1 MALDH
6 DHCFL
11 CGVEL
16 ISGNR
21 TEEHVFPRWMQR
33 EYDLWTQH
41 LTLLNGTTIQYRSLT
56 IPCCEDC
63 NTFWL
68 SQIED
73 VVAPAFRAGPDA
85 VQALDPSLL
94 CLWLSKIY
102 YGIHFKEIALPADRR
117 DPGGLTIGSPAA
129 LVRFRELHLVMQAMR
144 KRVLFGGPPGSIR
157 IFRAQVPGEAR
168 HRFDYKDLREVPFLG
183 LRAGATVV
191 LGALLDWGA
200 MAGATAATF
209 TAAEELELHPSQ
221 FEEVAAFAAY
231 NATKFNREFAYL
243 VTHRGDHDVIEP
255 VIVRSPDDDPDEPVY
270 EPFVLEEM
278 ALVLAEFTGKTLPE
292 VYDDATG
299 RIWTNLRNDDGSP
312 SRLSLD
318 DAPIGTRVVRPGWI
332 DPAES

>member
-1 MALDH
+1 VSRTPSLGVPTTRLAWPGRNIRPCGLCAGLVRSYGGGVHIRPMTLPQIGDATGDAAFLADRDMALDH

-16 ISGNR
+16 IAGNR

-33 EYDLWTQH
+33 EYDLWTQR

-85 VQALDPSLL
+85 VRALDPSLL
-94 CLWLSKIY
+94 CLWLSKVY
-102 YGIHFKEIALPADRR
+102 YGIHFKEIALPPDRR

-129 LVRFRELHLVMQAMR
+129 LARFRELHLVMQAMR
-144 KRVLFGGPPGSIR
+144 KRVLFGGPPGSLR

-168 HRFDYKDLREVPFLG
+168 HRFDYKDLRDVPFLG

-221 FEEVAAFAAY
+221 SEEVAAFALQ
-231 NATKFNREFAYL
+231 RDE
-243 VTHRGDHDVIEP
+243 VQPG
-255 VIVRSPDDDPDEPVY
+255 VRVPRH
-270 EPFVLEEM
+270 
-278 ALVLAEFTGKTLPE
+278 T
-292 VYDDATG
+292 
-299 RIWTNLRNDDGSP
+299 
-312 SRLSLD
+312 SR
-318 DAPIGTRVVRPGWI
+318 RP
-332 DPAES
+332 